1 MKWSCSERNRLLVAL
16 LFNPHHQWEA
26 RSMDQVRAMK
36 IFVRIYERSSFTA
49 AAEDL
54 EIPRATLTHVMN
66 QFEQWLGTRLLERS
80 TRRVRPT
87 LDGEAYYRRCVNL
100 LAELEEAELAF
111 RQSVP
116 KGRLRVDLHGTL
128 ARFFV
133 IPALPSFMQRYPGIE
148 LSLSETDRFVD
159 LIEEGVDCVVRAGTL
174 GDSSL
179 IGRHLVDLP
188 QVTCASPAYV
198 DTYGTLLSVDDL
210 GKHKAINYISR
221 TSGRPFPFEFQIN
234 GAVQEVT
241 IPTAISVFGA
251 EIYTAS
257 AIAGIGII
265 QVPKYRVA
273 KELQQKILCELLP
286 DNLPPPMPVSVL
298 YPHNRQLS
306 PRVRVFVDWLKE
318 VFQAGTPS

>member
-1 MKWSCSERNRLLVAL
+1 
-16 LFNPHHQWEA
+16 
-26 RSMDQVRAMK
+26 MDQVRAMK

-111 RQSVP
+111 RQSEP

-133 IPALPSFMQRYPGIE
+133 IPALPEFMQRYPGIE
-148 LSLSETDRFVD
+148 LSFSETDRFVD
-159 LIEEGVDCVVRAGTL
+159 LIQEGVDCVLRAGTL

-179 IGRHLVDLP
+179 IGRHLVNLP

-198 DTYGTLLSVDDL
+198 DTYGMPESLADLSM
-210 GKHKAINYISR
+210 HKAINYVSR
-221 TSGRPFPFEFQIN
+221 TSGKTFPFEFTVD
-234 GAVQEVT
+234 GAVREFT
-241 IPTAISVFGA
+241 IPTAITVFGA

-257 AIAGIGII
+257 ALAGIGII
-265 QVPKYRVA
+265 QVPRYRIA
-273 KELQQKILCELLP
+273 RELQQDMLRELLP
-286 DNLPPPMPVSVL
+286 DNPPPVMPVSVL
-298 YPHNRQLS
+298 YPQNRHLS
-306 PRVRVFVDWLKE
+306 PRVRVFVEWLKE
-318 VFQAGTPS
+318 IFNR

>member
-1 MKWSCSERNRLLVAL
+1 
-16 LFNPHHQWEA
+16 
-26 RSMDQVRAMK
+26 MDQVRAMK

-54 EIPRATLTHVMN
+54 ELPRATLTHVMN

-133 IPALPSFMQRYPGIE
+133 IPALPDFMQRYPGIE
-148 LSLSETDRFVD
+148 LSFSETDRFVD
-159 LIEEGVDCVVRAGTL
+159 LIQEGVDCVVRAGTL

-188 QVTCASPAYV
+188 QVTVASLAYIRRYGEPASL
-198 DTYGTLLSVDDL
+198 GDL
-210 GKHKAINYISR
+210 DKHKGINYVSR
-221 TSGRPFPFEFQIN
+221 TTGKPFPFEFQVD
-234 GAVQEVT
+234 GAVQEWA

-257 AIAGIGII
+257 ALAGIGLI
-265 QVPKYRVA
+265 QVPRYRIA
-273 KELQQKILCELLP
+273 EELRRGVLQELLP
-286 DNLPPPMPVSVL
+286 NYPPPVMPVSVL
-298 YPHNRQLS
+298 YPQNRHLS

-318 VFQAGTPS
+318 IFTAEP